1 MKTSILIA
9 ITVISC
15 VVVVGARHN
24 KSRNNAEQELKQ
36 AELRFKEAIWRNAYV
51 TGVGNALRF
60 SLGQGPEPS
69 GLEDREFNKFK
80 QEHLKP

>member
-1 MKTSILIA
+1 MKTSILIV
-9 ITVISC
+9 ITVVSC
-15 VVVVGARHN
+15 GLVVSSLHN
-24 KSRNNAEQELKQ
+24 KDRVKAEQELKQ

-51 TGVGNALRF
+51 TGVHNALLF